1 MPVFSLHFIETFDF
15 LLDYPFASWVNRLS
29 KARSRK
35 KLSFS
40 SPFLYLPSPLPILRL
55 RFLRQAQDRQDKQR
69 RGTGAQKERSANDS
83 THISDVCP
91 TSQLKNTA

>member
-55 RFLRQAQDRQDKQR
+55 RSGQAGQAKEGNW
-69 RGTGAQKERSANDS
+69 GTEGEVSE
-83 THISDVCP
+83 
-91 TSQLKNTA
+91 

>member
-55 RFLRQAQDRQDKQR
+55 RFLRLRSGQAGQAKEGNW
-69 RGTGAQKERSANDS
+69 GTEGEVSE
-83 THISDVCP
+83 
-91 TSQLKNTA
+91 